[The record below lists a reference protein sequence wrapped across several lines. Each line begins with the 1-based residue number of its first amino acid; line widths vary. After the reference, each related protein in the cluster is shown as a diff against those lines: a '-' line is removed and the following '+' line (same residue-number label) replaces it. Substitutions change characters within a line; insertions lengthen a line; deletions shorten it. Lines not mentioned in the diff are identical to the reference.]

1 MIKKEDLVIRE
12 KNAEDT
18 VADATTMNIKYLIE
32 NLLKNTDIVHEVYLR
47 FPKTCLHD
55 VLEVLGHD
63 SYLTGNLDDVNFT
76 LNTYDTH
83 ISLTFNR
90 R

>member
-1 MIKKEDLVIRE
+1 MIKKEDLFIRE
-12 KNAEDT
+12 KESECA
-18 VADATTMNIKYLIE
+18 VADAGTMNIKYLIE
-32 NLLKNTDIVHEVYLR
+32 NLLKNTGIVHEVYLR

-55 VLEVLGHD
+55 VLEVLRHD

-83 ISLTFNR
+83 ISLTFNYR
-90 R
+90 

>member
-12 KNAEDT
+12 KNAEDM
-18 VADATTMNIKYLIE
+18 VADAGTMNIKYLIE
-32 NLLKNTDIVHEVYLR
+32 NLLKNTGIVHEVYLR

-83 ISLTFNR
+83 ISLTFNHR
-90 R
+90 

>member
-12 KNAEDT
+12 KNAEDLC
-18 VADATTMNIKYLIE
+18 ADAGTMNIKYLIE
-32 NLLKNTDIVHEVYLR
+32 NLLKNTGIVHEVYLR

-83 ISLTFNR
+83 ISLTFNHR
-90 R
+90 

>member
-12 KNAEDT
+12 KESEGT
-18 VADATTMNIKYLIE
+18 VADAGTMDIKYLIE
-32 NLLKNTDIVHEVYLR
+32 NLLKTTGIVHEVYLR
-47 FPKTCLHD
+47 FPKTCLPE
-55 VLEVLGHD
+55 VLKVLGHD

-83 ISLTFNR
+83 ISLTFNHR
-90 R
+90 

>member
-12 KNAEDT
+12 KNAEDS
-18 VADATTMNIKYLIE
+18 VADAGTMNIKYLIE
-32 NLLKNTDIVHEVYLR
+32 NLLKNTGIVHEVYLR
-47 FPKTCLHD
+47 FPKTCLHE
-55 VLEVLGHD
+55 VLEVLRHD
-63 SYLTGNLDDVNFT
+63 SYLTSNLDDVNFT

>member
-12 KNAEDT
+12 KNAEDA
-18 VADATTMNIKYLIE
+18 VADAGTMNIKYLIE
-32 NLLKNTDIVHEVYLR
+32 NLLKNTGIVHEVYLR

-83 ISLTFNR
+83 ISLTFNHR
-90 R
+90 

>member
-1 MIKKEDLVIRE
+1 MIKKEDLVTRE
-12 KNAEDT
+12 KESECA
-18 VADATTMNIKYLIE
+18 VADAGTMNIKYLIE
-32 NLLKNTDIVHEVYLR
+32 NLLKNTGIVHEVYLR
-47 FPKTCLHD
+47 FPKTCLHE

-83 ISLTFNR
+83 ISLTFNHR
-90 R
+90 